1 VTVED
6 HNVEFGFDL
15 KSINANE
22 VYAEMLNCKWKN
34 STRGIKKGL
43 ICG

>member
-1 VTVED
+1 VTVAD

-15 KSINANE
+15 KSINRNE
-22 VYAEMLNCKWKN
+22 VYAEIKWKN